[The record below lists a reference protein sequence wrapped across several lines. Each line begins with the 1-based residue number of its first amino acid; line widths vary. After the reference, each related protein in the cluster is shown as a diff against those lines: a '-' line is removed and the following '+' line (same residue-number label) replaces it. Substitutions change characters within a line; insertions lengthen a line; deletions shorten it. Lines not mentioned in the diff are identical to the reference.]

1 MTPLTVADLAE
12 RIESLQEEVAT
23 VIRLLQA
30 APAKAFAAAVE
41 PVAIPATQV
50 ARMLSVNRIE
60 VYRLHK
66 DGTLNGF
73 RPHPRAHLKFLVSEV
88 LDVAER
94 MRRERR
100 NA

>member
-1 MTPLTVADLAE
+1 MRPNAARASASRCAHSSV
-12 RIESLQEEVAT
+12 V
-23 VIRLLQA
+23 RL
-30 APAKAFAAAVE
+30 
-41 PVAIPATQV
+41 